1 MRSYRIKNILIM
13 KKLLIIMALM
23 LVSNTG
29 IAQDKLYLIFEF
41 MKVDNDQEQ
50 AYMETEAF
58 WEKIHVERVKNGDIL
73 GWDLWSLQ
81 PGGEDQGYQ
90 YLTVSIY
97 NDPLK
102 MMSNAGNFEAALNAA
117 YPDMPEDELNEK
129 FYNTAKSRDLAKR
142 IYLEQIAVTKGDF
155 DMPLGTVAAINLMKV
170 SQENY
175 SIFEQN
181 ESELFQPM
189 HQKEV
194 DDGFRAN
201 WDLLPYMLPSGS
213 DVYATHITVDMYK
226 NYEQL
231 FSSWANQR
239 PALSEEQM
247 GKIQEALTMR
257 DLKYRYMATLRRK
270 VR

>member
-1 MRSYRIKNILIM
+1 
-13 KKLLIIMALM
+13 MALL

-41 MKVDNDQEQ
+41 MKVDNEQEQ
-50 AYMETEAF
+50 VYMETEAF
-58 WEKIHVERVKNGDIL
+58 WEKIHVQRAKNGDIL

-90 YLTVSIY
+90 YLTVTIY

-102 MMSNAGNFEAALNAA
+102 MMTGAGDFEAALKAA
-117 YPDMPEDELNEK
+117 YPDMPEDDLNEK

-155 DMPLGTVAAINLMKV
+155 KMPLGTVAAINLMKV
-170 SQENY
+170 SQEDY
-175 SIFEQN
+175 GAYEQN
-181 ESELFQPM
+181 ESELFMPM

-194 DDGFRAN
+194 DDGFMGN
-201 WDLLPYMLPSGS
+201 WNLLRYILPAGS
-213 DVYATHITVDMYK
+213 DVYATHITADMYK
-226 NYEQL
+226 DYDQL
-231 FSSWANQR
+231 FKSWANER
-239 PALSEEQM
+239 PALSEDQIR
-247 GKIQEALTMR
+247 KIEDALKTR
-257 DLKYRYMATLRRK
+257 DLKYRYMATLLRK